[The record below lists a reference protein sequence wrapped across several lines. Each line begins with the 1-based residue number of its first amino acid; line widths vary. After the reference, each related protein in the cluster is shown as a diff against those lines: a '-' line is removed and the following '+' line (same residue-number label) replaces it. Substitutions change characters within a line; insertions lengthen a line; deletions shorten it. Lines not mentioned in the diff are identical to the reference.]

1 MEELLGKLMQIKNLY
16 ELSDES
22 FSELRVEIDK
32 LIKENKFLNVESEGQ
47 ERAIKNL
54 KDSIESK
61 DSEIKSVKRIME
73 SIREKLSEL

>member
-1 MEELLGKLMQIKNLY
+1 MRIKNLY

-47 ERAIKNL
+47 KRAIKNL